1 VKRRPRR
8 APEIKGTTMMISRRE
23 FLQWASAAAGTAAVS
38 GCATSGGSAGK
49 VVVIGAGYGG
59 ATAAKY
65 IKMWAP
71 DIDVTVVERG
81 SEFVSCPLSN
91 LVLGGNTDIRELTYS
106 FDGLKRRGITIVR
119 DEALAIDA
127 AKREVRLAGGNV
139 LAYDRLIVS
148 PGVDFLYNT
157 IPGLNN
163 ADAQNRVLHAWK
175 AGPQTLAL
183 RKQLEA
189 MRDGGVYALHIPK
202 APYRCPPGPYERV
215 CQVADY
221 LKRAKPKSKVLVLDS
236 NEDLVSKK
244 GLFLAAW
251 NGQYKGMIEYKPN
264 SELVDVDVKTLTAK
278 LQFEDVKADVL
289 NVVPPQKAGAIAEQA
304 GLINANNRWCNVDW
318 TSMESTA
325 VKGIHVLADATLS
338 APAMPKSASM
348 ANQHAKVCAAAVIAL
363 IKGEPVN
370 PDPVMMNTCY
380 SFVDGKNVMHV
391 ASVHTYD
398 VAQKTMIPVKGAGG
412 VSDKASEQ
420 EGLYAWGWAR
430 NIWAEALA

>member
-1 VKRRPRR
+1 M
-8 APEIKGTTMMISRRE
+8 TFSRRE
-23 FLQWASAAAGTAAVS
+23 FLQWTSAAASTAAVN
-38 GCATSGGSAGK
+38 GCATIGGSAGR

-65 IKMWAP
+65 IKLWAP

-106 FDGLKRRGITIVR
+106 YDGLKRRGITVVR
-119 DEALAIDA
+119 DEATAIDVE
-127 AKREVRLAGGNV
+127 KREVRLAGGNT
-139 LAYDRLIVS
+139 LSYDRLIVS
-148 PGVDFLYNT
+148 PGVEFLYGG

-183 RKQLEA
+183 RKQLED

-215 CQVADY
+215 CQIADY
-221 LKRAKPKSKVLVLDS
+221 FKRAKPKSKILVLDS

-251 NGQYKGMIEYKPN
+251 NGLYKGLIEYKPN
-264 SELVDVDVKTLTAK
+264 SELLDVDVKTLTVK

-289 NVVPPQKAGAIAEQA
+289 NVVPPQKAGLLAEKA
-304 GLINANNRWCNVDW
+304 GLINANNRWCAVDW
-318 TSMESTA
+318 TTLESTA
-325 VKGIHVLADATLS
+325 VKGVHVLADATLS
-338 APAMPKSASM
+338 GPAMPKSASM

-363 IKGEPVN
+363 IKGTQVN
-370 PDPVMMNTCY
+370 PEPVMMNTCY
-380 SFVDGKNVMHV
+380 SFVDGKSVMHV

-398 VAQKTMIPVKGAGG
+398 AKEKTMVPVKGAGG

-420 EGLYAWGWAR
+420 EGIYAWGWAR